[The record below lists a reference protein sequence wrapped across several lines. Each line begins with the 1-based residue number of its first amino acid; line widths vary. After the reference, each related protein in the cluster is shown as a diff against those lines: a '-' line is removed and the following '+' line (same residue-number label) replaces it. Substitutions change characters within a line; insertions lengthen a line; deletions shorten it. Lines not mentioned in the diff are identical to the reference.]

1 MMLVHD
7 DYNMKPN
14 SIVVY
19 VVLLKRSVEW
29 QQFVRTT
36 VEKIPLIYQ
45 EIENGAKFKANDIIA
60 AIQDQVLV
68 RIN

>member
-1 MMLVHD
+1 MLVHD